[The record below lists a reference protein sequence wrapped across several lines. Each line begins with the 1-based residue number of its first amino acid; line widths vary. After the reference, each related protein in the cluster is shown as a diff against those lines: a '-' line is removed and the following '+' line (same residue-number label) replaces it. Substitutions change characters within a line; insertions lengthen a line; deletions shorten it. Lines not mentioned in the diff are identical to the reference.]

1 MAVRVVSV
9 YIDYKSPYAYLVK
22 DRAWE
27 LEREFDVR
35 LDWLH
40 YTLEI
45 PEFLGTVEGRN
56 AHQWRRIRYSY
67 MDARRL
73 ANRRG
78 LTVRGPQ
85 KIFDSSIAAIG
96 MLYAERHDVFRKYND
111 LVFERFWKRA
121 LDIEDR
127 EAIQAVVSEAGA
139 PVAGFF
145 DFLDGDGRIAHD
157 RICRQAEEIG
167 VFGVPTFV
175 VDGEIFWGGDRL
187 WMVREKLVDRAD
199 PVRRLE
205 IFDENARRRAFRR
218 PHERRGGKSSGAQG
232 DHIRQGR
239 RGDADCRPARRA
251 QCAQPRRAGGYRAR
265 AGRGPPR
272 FRRARTDRNRRGR
285 PRLRRGRG
293 YRRDVRDGSRR
304 GTGVLAYGP
313 SRDAKFRRPADPG
326 HRRGQWLRARRRI
339 GAGDGVRPDNRQRE
353 GALRPARD
361 KSRAHSGLRRHAATA
376 ASNRPRPR
384 PRVRDDRRHVRRKN
398 GAGARVGEP
407 GGRAR
412 RIDADRAQACRAAGL
427 EVGRRTAAGQ
437 GRAARVVHDGGRR
450 RVAVRA
456 GGLWTDFRQRG
467 PGRGHTRVR
476 AETRPQVAAQIGRS
490 GPHNSCE

>member
-127 EAIQAVVSEAGA
+127 EAIRAVLSEAGA

-145 DFLDGDGRIAHD
+145 DFLDGDGCIAHD

-187 WMVREKLVDRAD
+187 WMVREKL
-199 PVRRLE
+199 
-205 IFDENARRRAFRR
+205 
-218 PHERRGGKSSGAQG
+218 GA
-232 DHIRQGR
+232 
-239 RGDADCRPARRA
+239 
-251 QCAQPRRAGGYRAR
+251 
-265 AGRGPPR
+265 PP
-272 FRRARTDRNRRGR
+272 
-285 PRLRRGRG
+285 
-293 YRRDVRDGSRR
+293 
-304 GTGVLAYGP
+304 
-313 SRDAKFRRPADPG
+313 
-326 HRRGQWLRARRRI
+326 Q
-339 GAGDGVRPDNRQRE
+339 
-353 GALRPARD
+353 
-361 KSRAHSGLRRHAATA
+361 AT
-376 ASNRPRPR
+376 R
-384 PRVRDDRRHVRRKN
+384 
-398 GAGARVGEP
+398 
-407 GGRAR
+407 
-412 RIDADRAQACRAAGL
+412 
-427 EVGRRTAAGQ
+427 
-437 GRAARVVHDGGRR
+437 
-450 RVAVRA
+450 
-456 GGLWTDFRQRG
+456 
-467 PGRGHTRVR
+467 
-476 AETRPQVAAQIGRS
+476 
-490 GPHNSCE
+490 